1 MDQEQQADGTVFI
14 DNLPKDEQSLRQML
28 KEVNMHITSLEA
40 KYFEE
45 EDSETERELQKDMDS
60 GKMNSEQHDRKL

>member
-1 MDQEQQADGTVFI
+1 
-14 DNLPKDEQSLRQML
+14 
-28 KEVNMHITSLEA
+28 MHITSLEA

-60 GKMNSEQHDRKL
+60 GKMNAE